1 MAGSI
6 RVVSGNMWWGRADPD
21 GLVELIRRHRID
33 VFAAQELGPENAEA
47 IASELP
53 HGRLEPH
60 VEYQGMGIALRHP
73 GAYSRIPIHYRDAR
87 RVVLDPA
94 DWPGLERAVDL
105 VNVHFHAPHTLRPFP
120 SLLVRRRQAIDFDRF
135 LAAHPSDTRAVVGDY
150 NSTPLWPLY
159 QRYARQFSDAAILA
173 AQREGRNVS
182 GTWGVRPGSR
192 RLLRIDHA
200 LVRGLEVESFEVV
213 PIPGS
218 DHSGLVMDCRPSVL
232 REAGTR
238 EVAAEAVEAARAV
251 EPVAVPA
258 PPEKAVAAS

>member
-1 MAGSI
+1 
-6 RVVSGNMWWGRADPD
+6 MWWGRADPD
-21 GLVELIRRHRID
+21 GLVDLIRRYQID
-33 VFAAQELGPENAEA
+33 VFAAQELGPANAEA

-53 HGRLEPH
+53 HGQLEPH

-73 GAYSRIPIHYRDAR
+73 GAYSRIPMYYRDAR

-120 SLLVRRRQAIDFDRF
+120 SLLVRRRQARDFDRF
-135 LAAHPSDTRAVVGDY
+135 LAAHPSETRAVVGDY
-150 NSTPLWPLY
+150 NSTPQWPLY
-159 QRYARQFSDAAILA
+159 QRYARRFSDAAILA
-173 AQREGRNVS
+173 AQREGRNVV
-182 GTWGVRPGSR
+182 GTWGVRPGTR

-218 DHSGLVMDCRPSVL
+218 DHSAVVMSCRPGVA
-232 REAGTR
+232 RVEAG
-238 EVAAEAVEAARAV
+238 EAAAADVAQVPAV
-251 EPVAVPA
+251 EPTEEAA
-258 PPEKAVAAS
+258 AAS